1 MRSTIG
7 DTADGETRRGTGLRD
22 PRYVGGDRTREAT
35 GRNGTDVVLGVL
47 ERSSTPLDAHILEAK
62 RAGDVELVDFLREV
76 RHQDLVR
83 SRRAAVLL
91 RRTRGDE

>member
-22 PRYVGGDRTREAT
+22 PRRGGGEKTGEAT

-47 ERSSTPLDAHILEAK
+47 ERITPLDAHILEAQ
-62 RAGDVELVDFLREV
+62 RAGDVELADFLREV
-76 RHQDLVR
+76 RSQDLVR
-83 SRRAAVLL
+83 SRRAAGLF
-91 RRTRGDE
+91 RRTRR

>member
-7 DTADGETRRGTGLRD
+7 NTVNSRMRRGTGLPD
-22 PRYVGGDRTREAT
+22 PRYAGGERTGEAT
-35 GRNGTDVVLGVL
+35 GRNRTDVVLGVL
-47 ERSSTPLDAHILEAK
+47 EQITPLDAHILEAE

>member
-35 GRNGTDVVLGVL
+35 GRNRTDVVLGVL
-47 ERSSTPLDAHILEAK
+47 ERIMPLDAHILEAQ
-62 RAGDVELVDFLREV
+62 RAGDVELADFLREV
-76 RHQDLVR
+76 RSEDLVR
-83 SRRAAVLL
+83 SRLATGLL
-91 RRTRGDE
+91 RRTRGDD